1 MIISLCHMC
10 INESWMDILNNNWL
24 KCLGKCFCPI
34 NFVIKCI
41 TLVCLGLFLHNLLF
55 CENFYVWQI
64 GKTYSA
70 LYETTEKCFYCSAWK
85 KWLEIND
92 ICTKKLNTSQVTEV
106 NWFRQFIVTETD
118 KVSQLLFLT
127 QYPFPHCQMIWLFSN
142 QNFLSKLC
150 LALMQDSIFFLRIRS
165 YSVTYF
171 LVCLP

>member
-1 MIISLCHMC
+1 MH
-10 INESWMDILNNNWL
+10 
-24 KCLGKCFCPI
+24 K
-34 NFVIKCI
+34 
-41 TLVCLGLFLHNLLF
+41 TCLGLFLHNLLF
-55 CENFYVWQI
+55 CENFYVWKI